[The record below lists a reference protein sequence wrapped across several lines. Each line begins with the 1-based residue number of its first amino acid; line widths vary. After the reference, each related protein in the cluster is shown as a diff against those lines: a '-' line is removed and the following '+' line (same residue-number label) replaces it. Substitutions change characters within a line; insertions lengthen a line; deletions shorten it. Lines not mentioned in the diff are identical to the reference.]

1 MRPPTETET
10 ATTVIHVLV
19 RIAGLTV
26 TGVGMLAL
34 VDRTTALSAI
44 YLLIALGLMAGLCVL
59 AARAALAGV
68 AWPAVAAT
76 VVAAIAPPLLGLS
89 AEWQLHSV
97 VALARSVS
105 RRISWYASGEH
116 IVTPADPSTQNVS
129 SAGERQ

>member
-1 MRPPTETET
+1 M
-10 ATTVIHVLV
+10 
-19 RIAGLTV
+19 LTV

-44 YLLIALGLMAGLCVL
+44 YLLVALGLIAGLCVL

-89 AEWQLHSV
+89 PEWQLYSV

-105 RRISWYASGEH
+105 EDLVVGLRRAH
-116 IVTPADPSTQNVS
+116 RHPADPSTQNVS
-129 SAGERQ
+129 SAG

>member
-89 AEWQLHSV
+89 AEWQLYSV

-105 RRISWYASGEH
+105 RRISW
-116 IVTPADPSTQNVS
+116 
-129 SAGERQ
+129 

>member
-59 AARAALAGV
+59 AA
-68 AWPAVAAT
+68 
-76 VVAAIAPPLLGLS
+76 IAPPLLELS